1 MNKYLSVLLCAV
13 SVGLLGA
20 CTSSSNDTPKKNVIF
35 FLGDG
40 MGITVQ
46 TAARIY
52 GYGEDGELTMDKL
65 PETAFIKTFSQDFQV
80 TDSAPSMSAYM
91 TGVKMNQ
98 DVISMSSETTSV
110 SPGKDASTLVSNSV
124 NNCAATNGK
133 PVQTLLELAKIKNM
147 GTGIVTTARL
157 THATPAATFSHVCN
171 RNAEYEIARQT
182 VPGGAGYN
190 NALVNGVDV
199 MMGGNSKYFIPFNAA
214 GNALE
219 KAGRPDGRNL
229 INEMKLQGYSFASDL
244 PTLNAVPVTASTKL
258 LALFDQGVADAA
270 FSGGHMSYDLDRNP
284 AVEPSLAEMTT
295 KAMDIL
301 AAKNNNGYTLVVEG
315 GRIDHALHATN
326 AKRALQDTI
335 AFDNAI
341 AAAIAKVKLTDPELK
356 NTLIVVT
363 ADHDHTMVM
372 QGYSALTGK
381 TTASNAGILGV
392 LKQWLTPTVN
402 AKDADGATFSVLA
415 FGNGPNRVIDRAAMT
430 PLTDAITG
438 ADNYQQE
445 AAIRTGAEGESHGG
459 GDVWLGA
466 IGMNANLFKGNMEN
480 IDVFPLIVKALGF

>member
-1 MNKYLSVLLCAV
+1 MNKSLSVLLTAAAV
-13 SVGLLGA
+13 SLLGA
-20 CTSSSNDTPKKNVIF
+20 CASSSSDTPKKNVIF

-65 PETAFIKTFSQDFQV
+65 PETAFIKTFSQDYQV

-98 DVISMSSETTSV
+98 DVISMSSDTVTV
-110 SPGKDASTLVSNSV
+110 SPGKDATTGVSNSV

-133 PVQTLLELAKIKNM
+133 PVQTLLELAKTKNM
-147 GTGIVTTARL
+147 GTGVVTTARL

-171 RNAEYEIARQT
+171 RNAEYEIARQA

-199 MMGGNSKYFIPFNAA
+199 MMGGNSKYFIPFNAS
-214 GNALE
+214 GTALE

-229 INEMKLQGYSFASDL
+229 INEMKAQGYAFASDL
-244 PTLNAVPVTASTKL
+244 ATLNAVPVTASTKL
-258 LALFDQGVADAA
+258 LALFDQGVADAS

-381 TTASNAGILGV
+381 TTATNPGILGV
-392 LKQWLTPTVN
+392 LKQWLTPTTP

-415 FGNGPNRVIDRAAMT
+415 FGNGPNRVTDRATMT
-430 PLTDAITG
+430 PLTDAIAG
-438 ADNYQQE
+438 ANNYQQE
-445 AAIRTGAEGESHGG
+445 AAIRTGAEGETHGG

-466 IGMNANLFKGNMEN
+466 IGMNANLFKGNLEN
-480 IDVFPLIVKALGF
+480 IAVYPLIVKALGF